1 MSSTAAAELDLYR
14 TTFESLETNRP
25 LGEPAWLRTL
35 RRDGLK
41 RFEERGFPTTRDE
54 DWKYTSVTALARTP
68 FRRPIER
75 DIRSVTADTVSGLL
89 FRHAFDGHQIV
100 FVNGRYLPELSSVA
114 GTDGVE
120 IASLKQVLVERPQ
133 VLEPHLARHT
143 REHASA
149 FVDLNTAFL
158 EDGAFVSVPAST
170 VLKEPIHIVHFSTR
184 GRSVEPTVSHPRT
197 LILAGRQSEVRI
209 LESFGGLGSED
220 YLTNA
225 VTEIVLED
233 GAIVDHHKVQ
243 GESPSAFHVAT
254 LAVTQGRASRFTS
267 HNLSLGALLARTDI
281 HQVFAAEGGECVLNG
296 LFMGAGRQHTDTH
309 THVDH
314 AQPHCTTREL
324 YKGILDG
331 QSRGVFVG
339 TIVVRPDAQK
349 TDAHQTNKNLLLSTE
364 ALVDSVPQLE
374 IHADDVKCKHGSTTG
389 QLDAAAL
396 FYLRSRGIGE
406 DAARALL
413 TYAFA
418 SDVVGRIS
426 VEPLRQG
433 LIQYLQARL
442 PSALHIEEAVS

>member
-1 MSSTAAAELDLYR
+1 MSTAATELDLYR

-25 LGEPAWLRTL
+25 LGEPAWLRAL
-35 RRDGLK
+35 RREGLK
-41 RFEERGFPTTRDE
+41 RFETRGFPTTRDE
-54 DWKYTSVTALARTP
+54 DWKYTSVSALARTP

-75 DIRSVTADTVSGLL
+75 DIRGVTPAAVSGLL
-89 FRHAFDGHQIV
+89 FGHAFDGHQIV
-100 FVNGRYLPELSSVA
+100 LVNGRYAPELSSVT

-120 IASLKQVLVERPQ
+120 IKSLKQVLVERPQ
-133 VLEPHLARHT
+133 IVEPHLGRHLGP
-143 REHASA
+143 RASA
-149 FVDLNTAFL
+149 FTDLNNAFL
-158 EDGAFVSVPAST
+158 EDGAFVSIPADT

-184 GRSVEPTVSHPRT
+184 GRSIEPTMSHPRT
-197 LILAGRQSEVRI
+197 LLLAGRKSEARI
-209 LESFGGLGSED
+209 IESYGGVGGEI

-225 VTEIVLED
+225 VTEIVLAE

-243 GESPSAFHVAT
+243 GESAVAFHVAT
-254 LAVTQGRASRFTS
+254 LGVTQGRDSRFSS
-267 HNLSLGALLARTDI
+267 HNLSLGAALARTDI
-281 HQVFAAEGGECVLNG
+281 HQVFGGEGGECVLNG
-296 LFMGAGRQHTDTH
+296 LFMGAGSQHTDTH

-314 AQPHCTTREL
+314 ATPHCTTREL
-324 YKGILDG
+324 YKGIMDG

-349 TDAHQTNKNLLLSTE
+349 TDAHQTNKNLLLSNE

-389 QLDAAAL
+389 QLDPAAL

-418 SDVVGRIS
+418 SDVVGRIP

-433 LIQYLQARL
+433 LIHYLQARL
-442 PSALHIEEAVS
+442 PSALHIEEAVA